1 MLCLKYQT
9 NNKHKVSFSKYLY
22 SKDKET
28 QVSTFKTGRAFSN
41 FEREVKKNRRYIRTR
56 EAEHFLSSIRR
67 TCDEKL
73 SNISQGRQFW
83 RAQAGHRWRNFDE
96 SDQKIPTAYASE
108 RMVPLTDRAMEGR
121 ANSKGIPVLYLC
133 SNKEAAMSEIRP
145 WLGSMISLSSFQTT
159 RDLRVINCVSRRKT
173 ERHFLFEELSKDE
186 IDENVWSEIDRAF
199 TKPVT
204 RSDDTGEY
212 VATQI
217 LTELFR
223 DAGYD
228 GIAYRSAFGEHSMNL
243 ALFDLKSAEVKTG
256 HLFEA
261 TSAKINFR
269 ERDNPYWVRS
279 SEKSRS
285 KKKSK
290 P

>member
-1 MLCLKYQT
+1 M
-9 NNKHKVSFSKYLY
+9 SI
-22 SKDKET
+22 
-28 QVSTFKTGRAFSN
+28 FKTGRAFSN
-41 FEREVKKNRRYIRTR
+41 FEKEVKKNRRYIRTR
-56 EAEHFLSSIRR
+56 EAENFLNSIRQ
-67 TCDEKL
+67 TCDEKA
-73 SNISQGRQFW
+73 SNISSGRRFW
-83 RAQAGHRWRNFDE
+83 RAQAGHGLRSIDE
-96 SDQKIPTAYASE
+96 SNRKIPAAYPSE
-108 RMVPLTDRAMEGR
+108 RMKPLTDRAMEGR

-145 WLGSMISLSSFQTT
+145 WLGSMISLASFETT
-159 RDLRVINCVSRRKT
+159 KQLRVINCVSRRKS
-173 ERHFLFEELSKDE
+173 EWKSIFEDLSEDE

-228 GIAYRSAFGEHSMNL
+228 GVAYRSAFGEHSMNL
-243 ALFDLKSAEVKTG
+243 ALFDLRSAEVKTG

-261 TSAKINFR
+261 MSAKINFR
-269 ERDNPYWVRS
+269 ERDNPYFVRS
-279 SEKSRS
+279 SKKGKTKRS
-285 KKKSK
+285 ETH
-290 P
+290 